1 MIEHWN
7 GHKWSVV
14 PGASPGNCAVFLN
27 GVAVRSALSASQD
40 ELLGVAVLS
49 SSYAW
54 AVGYQGQ
61 YKTLVERWNGTTWT
75 VQPSPN

>member
-1 MIEHWN
+1 VSTLVQHWN
-7 GHKWSVV
+7 GTTWDVV
-14 PGASPGNCAVFLN
+14 PSPNP
-27 GVAVRSALSASQD
+27 SASQD